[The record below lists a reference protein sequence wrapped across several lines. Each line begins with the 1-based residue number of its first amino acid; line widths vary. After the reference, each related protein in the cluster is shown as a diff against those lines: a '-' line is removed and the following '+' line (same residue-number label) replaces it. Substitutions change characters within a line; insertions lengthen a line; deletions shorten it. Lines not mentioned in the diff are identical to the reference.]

1 MLQLFCVTEMRN
13 CPSVQAHHTK
23 KEFFQPSTVEEIC
36 KCLIS
41 QYLLLSK
48 EDLELWDCDPEQ
60 YGNVLK

>member
-1 MLQLFCVTEMRN
+1 M
-13 CPSVQAHHTK
+13 
-23 KEFFQPSTVEEIC
+23 EEIC

-60 YGNVLK
+60 YGNVLRLYTVKDKTALRYPILLHWEIG

>member
-1 MLQLFCVTEMRN
+1 M
-13 CPSVQAHHTK
+13 
-23 KEFFQPSTVEEIC
+23 EEIC

-60 YGNVLK
+60 YGNVLRLYTVKDKTALRYPYFTSLGNRVVCQVKH